1 MRLVQLAAYDGP
13 YPGSSIPM
21 IRAALLEARRRGW
34 HGEAVFAETA
44 RGQEWLGL
52 FAEEGIPVRIME
64 RGSRREMSG
73 RLRALLDE
81 RPDEPTI
88 LHTHFTAYDLPAA
101 AAARGRRDTSV
112 LWHLHTPPNGTLA
125 MALRSRVKFS
135 LYGRGVDAIL
145 CVAPHMA
152 ERVARIA
159 PDGRA
164 SFFPNGIDTARF
176 ARPTPDERR
185 QARAELGITTTQ
197 PLLGHLAWD
206 WEVKGGDILLEA
218 VERLKA
224 RGRPV
229 SLVTRVAAP
238 EVAGAQRD
246 RLGLQ
251 AEVTILER
259 LERIQTLYAAVD
271 VFVSPSRS
279 EGMPFAVL
287 EALLSGVPVVASDIQ
302 GHALIAADYPGS
314 RLVPLDPESLADGVA
329 GLLDEPPAAVAA
341 ETAEASRRIAER
353 MSLEAWT
360 RRLFDLYGRSLQ
372 D

>member
-21 IRAALLEARRRGW
+21 IRAALLEAQRRGW

-44 RGQEWLGL
+44 RGRDW
-52 FAEEGIPVRIME
+52 FASLEEDGIPVRIVE
-64 RGSRREMSG
+64 RASRGEMT
-73 RLRALLDE
+73 RQLRALLDE
-81 RPDEPTI
+81 RPGEPTV
-88 LHTHFTAYDLPAA
+88 LHTHFTAYDIPAA
-101 AAARGRRDTSV
+101 VAARGRPDTSV

-125 MALRSRVKFS
+125 TALRSRIKFS
-135 LYGRGVDAIL
+135 LYGRQVAAIL

-159 PDGRA
+159 PEGRA
-164 SFFPNGIDTARF
+164 SFFPNGIDIARF
-176 ARPTPDERR
+176 TPPTLEERGH
-185 QARAELGITTTQ
+185 ARAELGIETSH
-197 PLLGHLAWD
+197 PLVGHLAWD

-218 VERLKA
+218 AQRLKA
-224 RGRPV
+224 RGHPV
-229 SLVTRVAAP
+229 SVVTRVADP
-238 EVAGAQRD
+238 EAARALRD
-246 RLGLQ
+246 RLGLE

-271 VFVSPSRS
+271 LFVSPSRS

-287 EALLSGVPVVASDIQ
+287 EALLSGVPVVASDIP
-302 GHALIAADYPGS
+302 GHALIAGDYPGS

-329 GLLDEPPAAVAA
+329 DLLDEPTDALAA
-341 ETAEASRRIAER
+341 ETAEARRRIAER

-360 RRLFDLYGRSLQ
+360 QRLFDVYGRALQ
-372 D
+372 E

>member
-44 RGQEWLGL
+44 RGQDWLGL
-52 FAEEGIPVRIME
+52 FAEEGLPVRIVE
-64 RGSRREMSG
+64 RASRAEMTRE
-73 RLRALLDE
+73 LRALLDE
-81 RPDEPTI
+81 RPDEPTV
-88 LHTHFTAYDLPAA
+88 LHTHFTAYDIPAA
-101 AAARGRRDTSV
+101 AAARGRPDTSV

-125 MALRSRVKFS
+125 TALRSRVKFS

-145 CVAPHMA
+145 CVAPHMT

-159 PDGRA
+159 PEGRA

-176 ARPTPDERR
+176 ARATPEQRM
-185 QARAELGITTTQ
+185 QARAELGIATSR

-206 WEVKGGDILLEA
+206 WEVKGGDLLLEA
-218 VERLKA
+218 AQRLKA

-229 SLVTRVAAP
+229 SVVMRVATP
-238 EVAGAQRD
+238 EAAIALRD

-251 AEVTILER
+251 AEVTVLER

-271 VFVSPSRS
+271 MFVSPSRS

-287 EALLSGVPVVASDIQ
+287 EALLSRVPVVASDIP
-302 GHALIAADYPGS
+302 GHSLIAGDYPGC
-314 RLVPLDPESLADGVA
+314 RLVPLDAGSLADGVEE
-329 GLLDEPPAAVAA
+329 LLDEPTDALAA

-360 RRLFDLYGRSLQ
+360 RRLFDLYGRTLQ
-372 D
+372 G

>member
-52 FAEEGIPVRIME
+52 FAEEGIPVRILE

-159 PDGRA
+159 PGGRV
-164 SFFPNGIDTARF
+164 SFFPTGIDTARF

-185 QARAELGITTTQ
+185 QARAELGVTTTE

-229 SLVTRVAAP
+229 SVVTRVAAP
-238 EVAGAQRD
+238 EVARAQRD